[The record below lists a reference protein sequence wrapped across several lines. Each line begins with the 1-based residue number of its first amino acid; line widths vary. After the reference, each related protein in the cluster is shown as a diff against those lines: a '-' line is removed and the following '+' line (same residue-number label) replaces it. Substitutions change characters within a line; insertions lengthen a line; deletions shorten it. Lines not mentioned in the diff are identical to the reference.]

1 MEREWIQFALPSL
14 SFHIQSLKMDTGN
27 TYKGMH
33 QHGAVELI
41 QVEAGSLLC
50 HLGQDTLTLTT
61 DQILLINSHTV
72 HWLEPLDF
80 AEVTY
85 VQVDITKFRTR
96 EQLDTMEMLDEFIA
110 QQQVKAYGIF
120 DSRSEVCGIFKNMK
134 TEVETKGNAYDSY
147 LKAHIYLLMAFMQ
160 RQGLLVQRNISEI
173 KGLAELLPVACYIEE
188 HYVSKLTLD
197 ELGKIAGFDKYR
209 LCRSFKQLTGGTVV
223 EYCNFVR
230 LRQAEYMLRNTSYN
244 VSETAFAC
252 GFTSIQYF
260 NKVFKRYL
268 GCSPSEYKRWILL

>member
-1 MEREWIQFALPSL
+1 MEKELLKFALPNL

-27 TYKGMH
+27 SYMGMH

-50 HLGQDTLTLTT
+50 HLGRDALTLTT

-72 HWLEPLDF
+72 HWLEPVDS

-96 EQLDTMEMLDEFIA
+96 IQRDAMEMLDEFIA
-110 QQQVKAYGIF
+110 QQQIKAYGVF
-120 DSRSEVCGIFKNMK
+120 NAGSEVCGIFESMK
-134 TEVETKGNAYDSY
+134 KEVERKEAAYDSY
-147 LKAHIYLLMAFMQ
+147 LKAYIYQLMAFMQ
-160 RQGLLVQRNISEI
+160 RQGLLIQRNVSEI
-173 KGLAELLPVACYIEE
+173 KGLTELLPVACYIEE
-188 HYVSKLTLD
+188 HYASKLTLD
-197 ELGKIAGFDKYR
+197 VLADIAGFDKYR
-209 LCRSFKQLTGGTVV
+209 LCRAFKQLTGGTVV

-230 LRQAEYMLRNTSYN
+230 LRQAEYMLRNTSFN

-268 GCSPSEYKRWILL
+268 GCSPSEYKRWILV